1 MNTSFMYNEW
11 KTPEELNKY
20 FSGFLAIKETE
31 IDHSDKPSRETSN
44 AWGDVRL
51 NALGDDD

>member
-1 MNTSFMYNEW
+1 MYNEW